1 MPLVRKLIIDAD
13 PGIGSALTILAA
25 MQDPEIDL
33 LAITATAGRVSAA
46 QASNNIQ
53 ALVDLFDPPKRPRI
67 GWAAENV
74 SSLAQLPDEPC
85 SALLNGKQGL
95 GDFQFQPPQP
105 HHRIESPKIIS
116 ELVREYPNEIT
127 LLTLGPL
134 TNVARAND
142 YHPGTLQ
149 KLHEIVIV
157 GGNHHHSGDITP
169 AAEFNFYADPPSAR
183 TVLSVPATKT
193 LVPLDVSEKIELSF
207 ELYSNWFEESQ
218 TPVGQLLREMLPSS
232 FRAHHQLLGREC
244 IPLRE
249 MVGLAVA
256 ARPLTAQSRQ
266 IAVDVECQGK
276 LTRGMTIFDDRP
288 HPTWKPNVEMITT
301 LDSQGVLDYC
311 RNMLHCCGKQG

>member
-1 MPLVRKLIIDAD
+1 MQKLIIDAD
-13 PGIGSALTILAA
+13 PGVGSALALLAA
-25 MQDPEIDL
+25 MRDPEIDL

-74 SSLAQLPDEPC
+74 SSLPQFPGEPC
-85 SALLNGKQGL
+85 SAMLNGQLGL
-95 GDFQFQPPQP
+95 GDFEFNAPQP
-105 HHRIESPKIIS
+105 HHRIDSPKLLA

-142 YHPGTLQ
+142 YHPGLLQ

-169 AAEFNFYADPPSAR
+169 AAEFNFYADPQSGR
-183 TVLSVPATKT
+183 TVLSAPATKT
-193 LVPLDVSEKIELSF
+193 LVPLDVSEKIEMTY
-207 ELYSNWFEESQ
+207 EQYSDWIETSQ
-218 TPVGQLLREMLPSS
+218 TPVGQVLREMLKCS
-232 FRAHHQLLGREC
+232 FRSHHQLLGREC
-244 IPLRE
+244 VPLRE
-249 MVGLAVA
+249 LVGLAVA
-256 ARPLTAQSRQ
+256 VRPLTAESRQ
-266 IAVDVECQGK
+266 IAVDVESQGK

-288 HPTWKPNVEMITT
+288 HPTWKPNVELVTA

-311 RNMLHCCGKQG
+311 RTMLQACGKTG

>member
-1 MPLVRKLIIDAD
+1 MRKLIIDAD
-13 PGIGSALTILAA
+13 PGIGSALTLIAA

-46 QASNNIQ
+46 QASSNIQ

-74 SSLAQLPDEPC
+74 SALPQFPEEPC
-85 SALLNGKQGL
+85 SALLNGKLGL
-95 GDFQFQPPQP
+95 GDFEFNPPQP
-105 HHRIESPKIIS
+105 HHRIDSPKVLS
-116 ELVREYPNEIT
+116 ELTREYPNEIT

-134 TNVARAND
+134 TNVARVND
-142 YHPGTLQ
+142 YHPGILQ

-157 GGNHHHSGDITP
+157 GGSHHHSGDITP

-193 LVPLDVSEKIELSF
+193 LVPLDVSEKIEMTYEQFSD
-207 ELYSNWFEESQ
+207 WFEQSP
-218 TPVGQLLREMLPSS
+218 TSLGQLLREMIPAC
-232 FRAHHQLLGREC
+232 FRLHHQLLGREC

-256 ARPLTAQSRQ
+256 ARPLTAESKQ
-266 IAVDVECQGK
+266 IAVAVECQGK
-276 LTRGMTIFDDRP
+276 LTRGMTIFDERP
-288 HPTWKPNVEMITT
+288 HPTWKPNVELVTT

-311 RNMLHCCGKQG
+311 RTMLQGCGKSV